1 MHQIVR
7 PVRKRIG
14 FLGFDGIMA
23 LDLVGPMEAF
33 SNAPCGDEPD
43 ATVGGYEIVILAL
56 DRRPFTSEAGLLMH
70 PTSCLRDAPELDT
83 LIIPGGVGLRRPKVL
98 REVVPLLRELA
109 GRTRRVATV
118 CTGIYALAET
128 GLLDGRR
135 VATHWRFTEA
145 LARDYPLL
153 RVDADALY
161 VRDGK
166 F

>member
-128 GLLDGRR
+128 GLGR
-135 VATHWRFTEA
+135 EA
-145 LARDYPLL
+145 VLI
-153 RVDADALY
+153 
-161 VRDGK
+161 GSK
-166 F
+166 K